1 MSQLVPE
8 SWSPSINVSGKSEFV
23 RFYGASLV
31 FEEKIALRMYF
42 SVTDGEHTFRWNGQE
57 LTSVQAGEYRY
68 VEIRDIN
75 PEDPLLYPCS
85 CSRKEI
91 CAQSPADPI
100 DGMRVYKGKCRMRQR
115 ILHFVILPCIFFGW
129 QGRPGC
135 AAGPC

>member
-8 SWSPSINVSGKSEFV
+8 SWSPSINVSGKSESV

-42 SVTDGEHTFRWNGQE
+42 SVSDGEHTFRWNGQE

-75 PEDPLLYPCS
+75 PQDLDEIFTVSVDENISVSYSPMHYIVRMYQKGSEQTRALMQALYH
-85 CSRKEI
+85 
-91 CAQSPADPI
+91 
-100 DGMRVYKGKCRMRQR
+100 YY
-115 ILHFVILPCIFFGW
+115 L
-129 QGRPGC
+129 
-135 AAGPC
+135 AAENLI